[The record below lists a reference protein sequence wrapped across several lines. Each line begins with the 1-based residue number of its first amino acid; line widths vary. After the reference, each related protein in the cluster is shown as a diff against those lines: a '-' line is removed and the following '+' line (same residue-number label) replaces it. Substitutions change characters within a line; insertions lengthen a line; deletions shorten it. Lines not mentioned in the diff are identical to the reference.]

1 MSGEQTEF
9 WDTSS
14 IWLDS
19 MTNLHMHKSG
29 MHVMNDMWNVQSC
42 TCSKIQRKSQVT
54 EATVYRGRSELH
66 SGSDQFLG
74 LLGTL
79 CYKLSWLIGPEQ
91 EVFTG
96 DQELFSHQP
105 SSHAESCSAEF
116 TGQSCRELTV
126 RIQRW
131 QLYSHIDKKLLLL
144 QMVKSHFAP
153 CVLRSLPLLLH
164 VCPIWSNIWEES
176 GFVWDGR
183 RHVDFVFYG
192 GFISNFMTI

>member
-1 MSGEQTEF
+1 MWKSFEIPPRY
-9 WDTSS
+9 DS
-14 IWLDS
+14 ILWLICTC
-19 MTNLHMHKSG
+19 TNLA
-29 MHVMNDMWNVQSC
+29 C
-42 TCSKIQRKSQVT
+42 TLWMTR
-54 EATVYRGRSELH
+54 EM
-66 SGSDQFLG
+66 
-74 LLGTL
+74 
-79 CYKLSWLIGPEQ
+79 
-91 EVFTG
+91 
-96 DQELFSHQP
+96 
-105 SSHAESCSAEF
+105 SSHAHAAKSKESHKWLRPQCAEGGQSCIQGQISSWARWEHCVISCLGWLAQSRKSSQGTKNSFHISHRPTLRAALLSF

-126 RIQRW
+126 KIQRW